1 MYVNVSSPPCSLV
14 FGLIGLFGS
23 GAKKNQGNAG
33 TSFPKDPGYRFYHD
47 VAEDEAQKWVNALVP
62 HAAATTMAPATAAAC
77 ISTPS
82 TYILCA
88 QDNAIP
94 LALQK
99 KMVARAREDGSN
111 MESVLLNTS
120 HSPWMVE
127 PKAVVD
133 VLKSAAQSQVAAV
146 L

>member
-1 MYVNVSSPPCSLV
+1 MA
-14 FGLIGLFGS
+14 FGFVGLFGS
-23 GAKKNQGNAG
+23 AANKNQGNAG
-33 TSFPKDPGYRFYHD
+33 TPIPKDPVYRFYHD
-47 VAEDEAQKWVNALVP
+47 VAEDEAQKWVNALLP
-62 HAAATTMAPATAAAC
+62 HAVATTVAPATATAC

-94 LALQK
+94 LTLQE
-99 KMVARAREDGSN
+99 KMVATAREDGSN
-111 MESVLLNTS
+111 MESVLLDTA
-120 HSPWMVE
+120 HSPWMFE

-133 VLKSAAQSQVAAV
+133 VLKSEAQSQVAAV